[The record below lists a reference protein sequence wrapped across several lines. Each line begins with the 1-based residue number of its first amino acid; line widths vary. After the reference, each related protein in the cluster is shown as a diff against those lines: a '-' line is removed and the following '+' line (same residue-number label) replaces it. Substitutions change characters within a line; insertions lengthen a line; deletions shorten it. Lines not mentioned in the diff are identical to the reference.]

1 MIKNIY
7 AYDHIHAYDQI
18 SILIKVNINCQK
30 YFY

>member
-18 SILIKVNINCQK
+18 LIKVNINCQK